1 MFEDSTERFTPQETA
16 LLQPFVTNTERPI
29 FCLRNLPEVVKGAL
43 FSRYSRSPRSLRR
56 LLLDEFMSAPESG
69 FHALVAGAGA
79 DPAAQ
84 LVAAREAE
92 AFYDRVLIGYG
103 DDSVAELGG
112 AHIACE
118 GVSNIAAKLLEDSRL
133 GLSPLEKST
142 RYVRFDLP
150 GPDGYAYLREPALM
164 ASPYAARFTAAMD
177 NLFSTYGALLAPVQT
192 WLQAQFPRDP
202 ETSQRAHASAIR
214 AKSFDLLRGLL
225 PMATRTNVRQRPR
238 LRIPAHQTGCGA
250 VCRGPAT
257 RPGDAG
263 RTGPGDPRLRQARQK
278 RARAR
283 LRNLPRH
290 DPRARGR
297 PCRPARPPRV
307 IPRRRGGPAR

>member
-69 FHALVAGAGA
+69 FHALVAGAGP

-177 NLFSTYGALLAPVQT
+177 NLFSTYSALLAPVQT

-202 ETSQRAHASAIR
+202 ETCQRHPGQVLRPAARSA
-214 AKSFDLLRGLL
+214 ADGHPHKC
-225 PMATRTNVRQRPR
+225 RTVRQRPR

-307 IPRRRGGPAR
+307 IARRRGGPAR